1 LAIRQSMKG
10 NSYSPC
16 KNNLKPR
23 SSGFKGPFTRF
34 GFFFVVL
41 LLLAILALPAAA
53 QDSGGQITDDEV
65 NAIAKDLFC
74 PICESTPLDVCATQA
89 CADWREVIRTKL
101 GEGQTEKDI
110 KAYFL
115 DQYGARALAE
125 PPRSGITQW
134 VWFMPILV
142 VTIGGFIFIRFMR
155 QSRGI
160 ESEEL
165 VTAVKDDSSP
175 APAETKPDDDDYRSR
190 IESEL
195 REINHE

>member
-1 LAIRQSMKG
+1 MKV
-10 NSYSPC
+10 NSYSPS

-23 SSGFKGPFTRF
+23 SSVFKGPFARF

-53 QDSGGQITDDEV
+53 QDSGDQVTDDEV
-65 NAIAKDLFC
+65 NAIAKQLFC

-101 GEGQTEKDI
+101 GEGQTEDEI
-110 KAYFL
+110 KGYFL
-115 DQYGARALAE
+115 EQYGARALAE
-125 PPRSGITQW
+125 PPRSGITLW
-134 VWFMPILV
+134 VWIIPILV
-142 VTIGGFIFIRFMR
+142 VTIGGIIFIRFMR
-155 QSRGI
+155 QSRRI

-165 VTAVKDDSSP
+165 ITAVQDDSSLSP
-175 APAETKPDDDDYRSR
+175 IETEPEDDDYRSR

>member
-1 LAIRQSMKG
+1 MERNSFLPSKINIVPRKSKFNRLFVKG
-10 NSYSPC
+10 S
-16 KNNLKPR
+16 
-23 SSGFKGPFTRF
+23 FVRF
-34 GFFFVVL
+34 SFLFVAL

-53 QDSGGQITDDEV
+53 QDSAGQITDDEV
-65 NAIAKDLFC
+65 NAIAKELYC

-101 GEGQTEKDI
+101 AEGQTEEDI

-125 PPRSGITQW
+125 PPRSGITLG
-134 VWFMPILV
+134 VWIMPFLV
-142 VTIGGFIFIRFMR
+142 VAIGGFIYIRLRR
-155 QSRGI
+155 QSRTTG
-160 ESEEL
+160 SEEL
-165 VTAVKDDSSP
+165 VAAVQDVSSP